1 MNISELDEAQ
11 GLTAEMVRDFL
22 KGRGFE
28 CEDGWKWKHRSASR
42 RLVYADLESAPLH
55 CESSLRSLLVNGG
68 FASAQDM
75 LRQVNP
81 RLQTGIPSEA
91 ARRAHNRN
99 CGVWIAA
106 AGDLGNGGSI
116 LFVSFPDPGGI
127 AVWTVD
133 EWELYADEDEMGAK
147 CRYWGFW
154 PVDQHGNKVR
164 WPIGLAGML

>member
-11 GLTAEMVRDFL
+11 GLNRELVRDFL
-22 KGRGFE
+22 RKRGFRY
-28 CEDGWKWKHRSASR
+28 EDKFWIGPSLLPLS
-42 RLVYADLESAPLH
+42 YPDTDSYPLH